1 MTRQTGIAVFDLDHT
16 LSRSDSFLW
25 YLFGFLARRPWR
37 LIRCVHLPVVVLLFG
52 AGWVNNAGLK
62 ESFLRAVLGGV
73 RVEELS
79 AWTQVFVDRFIRSQ
93 MRREGIAAV
102 QAHRQAGDRL
112 ILLTASPDCYVK
124 ELGRRLGFDEV
135 ICTQIEW
142 KDGRL
147 SGKLASSNMRG
158 REKVEALQ
166 DIRVRL
172 GPRRITAYADHQSDL
187 AMLRM
192 VDHAYLVN
200 GRRRIQACARRDS
213 IQCVVW
219 AD

>member
-25 YLFGFLARRPWR
+25 YLFGFLVRRPWR

-52 AGWVNNAGLK
+52 AGSVNNAGLK
-62 ESFLRAVLGGV
+62 ASFLRAVLGGV
-73 RVEELS
+73 RKEDLS

-93 MRREGIAAV
+93 MRREGVAAV
-102 QAHRQAGDRL
+102 QAHRQVGDRV
-112 ILLTASPDCYVK
+112 ILLTASPDCYVT

-135 ICTQIEW
+135 ICTEVEW

-147 SGKLASSNMRG
+147 SGKLVSSNMRG
-158 REKVEALQ
+158 QEKVRALQ
-166 DIRVRL
+166 DIRARHDQR
-172 GPRRITAYADHQSDL
+172 PITAYADHQSDL
-187 AMLRM
+187 AMLQM

-200 GRRRIQACARRDS
+200 GRPHTQACARRNS
-213 IQCVVW
+213 IQCIGW
-219 AD
+219 ED